1 MIAFKD
7 VVERGKIRKPEHLAD
22 VVDVLASNI
31 GSLTNPLTLEN
42 TFKTVKHEVLKS
54 KTIASYIAKLRDAYL
69 IEQAK
74 RYDIK
79 GRKYIAAQMK
89 YYFADPGL
97 RNARLDF
104 RQIEETHLM
113 ENIIFNELKV
123 QGFDVDVG
131 VVETFEK
138 NKAGNGIRKQLEIDF
153 MANRGR
159 ERYYVQSA
167 LNIDD
172 PDKAAQEKRPFT
184 KLGDS
189 FRKIIIV
196 KGKMP
201 PRIDEKG
208 YVIVGLVDFLLNPSA
223 ILV

>member
-1 MIAFKD
+1 MLKRILAFHAK
-7 VVERGKIRKPEHLAD
+7 RCRFARKQQRRNLR
-22 VVDVLASNI
+22 
-31 GSLTNPLTLEN
+31 
-42 TFKTVKHEVLKS
+42 FKS
-54 KTIASYIAKLRDAYL
+54 KV
-69 IEQAK
+69 
-74 RYDIK
+74 
-79 GRKYIAAQMK
+79 
-89 YYFADPGL
+89 
-97 RNARLDF
+97 LD
-104 RQIEETHLM
+104 HLM
-113 ENIIFNELKV
+113 ENIIFSELKV

-131 VVETFEK
+131 VVESFEK

-167 LNIDD
+167 LSIDD
-172 PDKAAQEKRPFT
+172 PDKAAQEKRPFS
-184 KLGDS
+184 KLDDS

>member
-1 MIAFKD
+1 
-7 VVERGKIRKPEHLAD
+7 
-22 VVDVLASNI
+22 
-31 GSLTNPLTLEN
+31 
-42 TFKTVKHEVLKS
+42 
-54 KTIASYIAKLRDAYL
+54 
-69 IEQAK
+69 
-74 RYDIK
+74 
-79 GRKYIAAQMK
+79 MK

-131 VVETFEK
+131 VVESFEK

-167 LNIDD
+167 LSIDD
-172 PDKAAQEKRPFT
+172 PDKAAQEKRPFA

-201 PRIDEKG
+201 PQIDEKG
-208 YVIVGLVDFLLNPSA
+208 YVIVGLVDFLLTPSA

>member
-1 MIAFKD
+1 
-7 VVERGKIRKPEHLAD
+7 
-22 VVDVLASNI
+22 
-31 GSLTNPLTLEN
+31 
-42 TFKTVKHEVLKS
+42 
-54 KTIASYIAKLRDAYL
+54 
-69 IEQAK
+69 
-74 RYDIK
+74 
-79 GRKYIAAQMK
+79 MK
-89 YYFADPGL
+89 YYFADPGP

-104 RQIEETHLM
+104 RQIEEAHLM

-123 QGFDVDVG
+123 QGFDVDIG
-131 VVETFEK
+131 IVESFEK
-138 NKAGNGIRKQLEIDF
+138 NKTGNGIRKQLEIDF

-159 ERYYVQSA
+159 VRYYVQSA

-201 PRIDEKG
+201 PRTDENG
-208 YVIVGLVDFLLNPSA
+208 YVIAGLVDFLLTPSA
-223 ILV
+223 ILLV

>member
-1 MIAFKD
+1 MQVK
-7 VVERGKIRKPEHLAD
+7 RGI
-22 VVDVLASNI
+22 
-31 GSLTNPLTLEN
+31 
-42 TFKTVKHEVLKS
+42 FLK
-54 KTIASYIAKLRDAYL
+54 RF
-69 IEQAK
+69 
-74 RYDIK
+74 DIK
-79 GRKYIAAQMK
+79 GRKYISANMK

-104 RQIEETHLM
+104 RQIEEPHLM

-131 VVETFEK
+131 MVESFDK

-201 PRIDEKG
+201 PRTDKNG
-208 YVIVGLVDFLLNPSA
+208 YVIVGLVDFLLTPSA

>member
-1 MIAFKD
+1 
-7 VVERGKIRKPEHLAD
+7 
-22 VVDVLASNI
+22 
-31 GSLTNPLTLEN
+31 
-42 TFKTVKHEVLKS
+42 
-54 KTIASYIAKLRDAYL
+54 
-69 IEQAK
+69 
-74 RYDIK
+74 
-79 GRKYIAAQMK
+79 
-89 YYFADPGL
+89 
-97 RNARLDF
+97 
-104 RQIEETHLM
+104 M

-131 VVETFEK
+131 VVESFEK

>member
-1 MIAFKD
+1 MQVK
-7 VVERGKIRKPEHLAD
+7 RGI
-22 VVDVLASNI
+22 
-31 GSLTNPLTLEN
+31 
-42 TFKTVKHEVLKS
+42 FLK
-54 KTIASYIAKLRDAYL
+54 RF
-69 IEQAK
+69 
-74 RYDIK
+74 DIK
-79 GRKYIAAQMK
+79 GRKYISANMK

-104 RQIEETHLM
+104 RQIEEPHFM

-123 QGFDVDVG
+123 QGVDVDVG
-131 VVETFEK
+131 MVESFDK

-201 PRIDEKG
+201 PRTDENG
-208 YVIVGLVDFLLNPSA
+208 YVTVGLIDFLLAPGS

>member
-1 MIAFKD
+1 MQVK
-7 VVERGKIRKPEHLAD
+7 RGI
-22 VVDVLASNI
+22 
-31 GSLTNPLTLEN
+31 
-42 TFKTVKHEVLKS
+42 FLK
-54 KTIASYIAKLRDAYL
+54 RF
-69 IEQAK
+69 
-74 RYDIK
+74 DIK
-79 GRKYIAAQMK
+79 GRKYISANMK

-131 VVETFEK
+131 IVESFEK
-138 NKAGNGIRKQLEIDF
+138 TKAGNGIRKQLEIDF

-167 LNIDD
+167 LSIDD

-201 PRIDEKG
+201 PRVDEKG

>member
-1 MIAFKD
+1 M
-7 VVERGKIRKPEHLAD
+7 
-22 VVDVLASNI
+22 
-31 GSLTNPLTLEN
+31 
-42 TFKTVKHEVLKS
+42 
-54 KTIASYIAKLRDAYL
+54 
-69 IEQAK
+69 
-74 RYDIK
+74 
-79 GRKYIAAQMK
+79 
-89 YYFADPGL
+89 
-97 RNARLDF
+97 
-104 RQIEETHLM
+104 M

-123 QGFDVDVG
+123 QGFDVDIG
-131 VVETFEK
+131 IVESFEK

-153 MANRGR
+153 RANRGR